1 VKYAY
6 QESPHS
12 KNTAS
17 PRCEKEERKRE
28 HVFIRISISN
38 KTPQTIN
45 EKEKPWGYRIGT
57 VRTLLVKQFNVSQ
70 VVTPVVP
77 FLE

>member
-12 KNTAS
+12 ENTAS
-17 PRCEKEERKRE
+17 PRSEKVERKRE

-45 EKEKPWGYRIGT
+45 EKYSLG
-57 VRTLLVKQFNVSQ
+57 
-70 VVTPVVP
+70 VTA
-77 FLE
+77 LEGSVAI